1 MSKEPDKKL
10 YIYSSGAKMGLALV
24 VLLLILHSAGKLI
37 GSGWTSLSWIVYII
51 AIYLTMSVY
60 RDRYNNGVLSY
71 GNGLLF
77 GLKIS
82 TLSGIIVGFFYF
94 ILIRFIDPGVKDAMI
109 ALAEEAY
116 LALGMP
122 ESQVEMM
129 YEAIQM
135 TTNPWVML
143 MSNALGGLIN
153 GAIVS
158 LIVALV
164 VQRKGDPFKEV
175 MKDVEQ

>member
-1 MSKEPDKKL
+1 
-10 YIYSSGAKMGLALV
+10 
-24 VLLLILHSAGKLI
+24 
-37 GSGWTSLSWIVYII
+37 
-51 AIYLTMSVY
+51 
-60 RDRYNNGVLSY
+60 

-153 GAIVS
+153 GTIVS

-175 MKDVEQ
+175 MKDVE